1 MTTAYAMR
9 LGALASVA
17 GLLLA
22 GSAAADEVADFYK
35 GKTVTI
41 NVGYGA
47 GGGYDT
53 TARFWSKHLGKHI
66 PGQPNVIVQNMP
78 GAGSMRAA
86 NHLYNAAPKDG
97 SFLAVFSSG
106 AAMEPLYGNKKAK
119 FDTSK
124 FEWIASLHVDIQ
136 ACGVWQGAGQGIKTL
151 PDIIKAKQTVV
162 FGATAPNSPTSQY
175 PLFVKNMFGANIKVV
190 QGYKGTKG
198 INLAMQKGE
207 VHGTCGMF
215 ESSIRGAYMQD
226 FASGKLNLF
235 MQVGKD
241 RKVPLFA
248 SATRVY
254 DLLKTDEER
263 QIAEGVFRPSEITR
277 PFAAPPGTP
286 KARVAALRKA
296 VMDTVKD
303 PAMIADG
310 KRLKIDWDPI
320 PGEEVGKLFDK
331 LFATPPAMV
340 AKAKT
345 IMFPAKK

>member
-1 MTTAYAMR
+1 MTRWTLMRAALAATTAMT
-9 LGALASVA
+9 
-17 GLLLA
+17 LA
-22 GSAAADEVADFYK
+22 GAAGADEVADFYK

-47 GGGYDT
+47 GGGYDV
-53 TARFWSKHLGKHI
+53 TARIWARHLGKHI
-66 PGQPNVIVQNMP
+66 PGKPTLIVQNMP

-97 SFLAVFSSG
+97 SVVAVFSSG

-119 FDTSK
+119 FDTAK
-124 FEWIASLHVDIQ
+124 FAWIASLHVDIQ
-136 ACGVWQGAGQGIKTL
+136 ACGVWKGAGQGIRTL

-175 PLFVKNMFGANIKVV
+175 PLFVKNVLGANIKVV

-215 ESSIRGAYMQD
+215 ESSVRGAFMQD
-226 FASGKLNLF
+226 LASGNLNLF

-241 RKVPLFA
+241 RKVKLFEP
-248 SATRVY
+248 ATRVY
-254 DLLKTDEER
+254 DMLKTDEER
-263 QIAEGVFRPSEITR
+263 RIAEVVFRPSEITR
-277 PFAAPPGTP
+277 PFAAPPGIP
-286 KARVAALRKA
+286 AARLAALRTA

-310 KRLKIDWDPI
+310 KRVKIDWAPI
-320 PGEEVGKLFDK
+320 GGEEVGELFAKLFS
-331 LFATPPAMV
+331 TPPALV
-340 AKAKT
+340 EKAKT
-345 IMFPAKK
+345 IMFPKK